1 MDAFSRLCWRKRRF
15 APFFRQ
21 KVNQI
26 TGEGLHSAHHLYAAR
41 PVQSA
46 IAPEPLFASV
56 AITKTCRSYVHLARD
71 HLVANFYWLFTE
83 RKLISCMLAARCLD
97 LGSLQRLDAT
107 SPPLFEFDQKGEH
120 GQGSRRHKSQNI
132 P

>member
-1 MDAFSRLCWRKRRF
+1 MDAFSRLFWRKSGLRRSSGRKSIRSLARAF
-15 APFFRQ
+15 IR
-21 KVNQI
+21 
-26 TGEGLHSAHHLYAAR
+26 SAHHLYAAR

-107 SPPLFEFDQKGEH
+107 SPLFEFDQK
-120 GQGSRRHKSQNI
+120 
-132 P
+132 